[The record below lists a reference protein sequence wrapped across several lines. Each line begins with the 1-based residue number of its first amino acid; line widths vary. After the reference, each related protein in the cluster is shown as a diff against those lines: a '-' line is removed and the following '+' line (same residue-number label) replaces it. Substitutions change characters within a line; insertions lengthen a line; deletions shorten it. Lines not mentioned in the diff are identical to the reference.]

1 MEFFRIPG
9 TVMKLVQNAIR
20 SKKKKQNCV
29 CILMETFIRERVQ
42 RRNIG
47 YVIKYIYICI
57 YFLKKIHNATSVRA

>member
-20 SKKKKQNCV
+20 SKKKKKQNCV

-47 YVIKYIYICI
+47 YVIKYIHIYVYI
-57 YFLKKIHNATSVRA
+57 S